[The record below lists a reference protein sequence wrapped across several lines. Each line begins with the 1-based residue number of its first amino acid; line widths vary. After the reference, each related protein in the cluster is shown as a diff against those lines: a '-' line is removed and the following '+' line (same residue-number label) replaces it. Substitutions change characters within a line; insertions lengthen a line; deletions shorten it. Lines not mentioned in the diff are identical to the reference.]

1 MEKKALRE
9 GQTPEDI
16 KIEFLKKT
24 HLFEDLSPKKLVEV
38 TKYIQVKKYSKGE
51 YIFFEEEAEPGIFIL
66 VEGLVKLIKETS
78 DGRSIIVR
86 LVFPGEVFGWIEW
99 GKSVP
104 KFKYTAMAVLP
115 STLLYISNKD
125 FINLAIKYPA
135 IAIKLTC
142 DATHNL
148 LQTYEVLKS
157 IASGKVEER
166 IAKLLLELAEKTG
179 EKKNGKIV
187 IRLPLTRQDIAEMTG
202 TTVETTIRIMS
213 RWKKQGIIN
222 TERGYIEILKKEELE
237 KLLL

>member
-1 MEKKALRE
+1 MEKKAFGE
-9 GQTPEDI
+9 GKTSEDI
-16 KIEFLKKT
+16 KIELLKKV
-24 HLFEDLSPKKLVEV
+24 HLFEDLNPEELRESAS
-38 TKYIQVKKYSKGE
+38 YIQVKKYPKGE

-66 VEGLVKLIKETS
+66 VEGLVKIIKETS
-78 DGRSIIVR
+78 DGRSVIVR

-104 KFKYTAMAVLP
+104 KFKYTAMAALP

-166 IAKLLLELAEKTG
+166 IAKLLLELAEKAG

-187 IRLPLTRQDIAEMTG
+187 IKLPLTRQDIAEMTG